1 MQGKAVVAGLGKYL
15 KHLVKLLILPWLLV
29 SLFNVA
35 KRHQDTDSKAV
46 PKYVLSVIIGAVL
59 LGGSVVKT
67 VEFHGDNIDGMYD
80 TLDNRLSVLTGSA
93 AYEEAVNTNDA
104 ELMAKHEEGHEFYL
118 VLSGLVSEKNDEA
131 ARALLATNDEFA
143 EKGLEYFD
151 HKDKGVAQF
160 GQFMDLF
167 VYPGLVGLFFA
178 PILFVMARIINSAW
192 VPSESVGFKPYPGT
206 SGALFLV
213 LGAFGIPA
221 TLFAAWAFM
230 DVEDRSRE
238 GQISL

>member
-46 PKYVLSVIIGAVL
+46 PKYMLAVIIGAVL
-59 LGGSVVKT
+59 FGGAVMKT
-67 VEFHGDNIDGMYD
+67 VEFHGDNIDGMYA
-80 TLDNRLSVLTGSA
+80 TLDNRLSVLTGNA

-104 ELMAKHEEGHEFYL
+104 DLMAQHQEGHDFYV
-118 VLSGLVSEKNDEA
+118 VLSGLVSEQNDDA
-131 ARALLATNDEFA
+131 ARALLETNDQFA
-143 EKGLEYFD
+143 EKGLAYFD

-167 VYPGLVGLFFA
+167 VYPGLIGLFFA
-178 PILFVMARIINSAW
+178 PILFVIGRVVNSAW
-192 VPSESVGFKPYPGT
+192 VPSDSVGFKPYPAT
-206 SGALFLV
+206 SGSLFLV

-230 DVEDRSRE
+230 DVEERSAE
-238 GQISL
+238 GQIAL